1 MVAQYSIYSALS
13 MLTKTSKTL
22 SSLMMRIRKLSD
34 ALCQSSSF
42 LSLKVSFLLAS
53 CINGN
58 RLSSCMSLR
67 NMSRKMGLSTCAG
80 AEIIRWKFKIEVSNI
95 QMQKARISR
104 PSLLDTRECMMNE
117 CTLIIALHA
126 IYCNTLMGCYVR

>member
-42 LSLKVSFLLAS
+42 LSLKASSLQAS

-67 NMSRKMGLSTCAG
+67 NMSRKMGLSTCVG
-80 AEIIRWKFKIEVSNI
+80 AKIFRWKFKNEKYSIEK
-95 QMQKARISR
+95 QKAPTCNRSFFNIVRCRWKRGCLHLSISR
-104 PSLLDTRECMMNE
+104 NIMQYRCE
-117 CTLIIALHA
+117 
-126 IYCNTLMGCYVR
+126 V